1 MDNLNVIMTA
11 YACGSDEGETLD
23 TAWGKNEDMRVGRVR
38 QLISA
43 VHHIAI
49 IISKEEH
56 LNFYKLLGFSEVFR
70 KERSYDVAVL
80 MDGYGMELEIF
91 IDQRHERRETEPL
104 GLRHFALKVDGRLED
119 EIERL
124 RESSSEVLEVGT
136 IMNDWRGVRFVF
148 MKDPDGT
155 VVELHE

>member
-1 MDNLNVIMTA
+1 MIT
-11 YACGSDEGETLD
+11 
-23 TAWGKNEDMRVGRVR
+23 
-38 QLISA
+38 A

-70 KERSYDVAVL
+70 KVRTYDTAVL
-80 MDGYGMELEIF
+80 LDGYGMELEIF
-91 IDQRHERRETEPL
+91 IDGRHERRDSEPL

-124 RESSSEVLEVGT
+124 KAASSEVLEVGP

-148 MKDPDGT
+148 LKDQDGA